1 MKTFYIL
8 FTVLVASS
16 CQQNTI
22 KYESVDIAAL
32 SQGPGDGGGGDTC
45 NGKLIESYKLDIR
58 TLPEYKKHIT
68 PLINRI
74 SPLQKNEKY
83 FAFRDLISP
92 TNKTWYLIDCKLD
105 ILAKHRK
112 GLYLDTDQTAIQ
124 TKKEIFID
132 AKQFQNLN
140 TDNKAKLLLHELL
153 MGVYMTNEFSYADIC
168 NLNEAKAKCIN
179 SRLYTSE
186 NSFMPESSSPE
197 RVLPALTENDH
208 QNIRALTAWLWS
220 EKTKVLPKTF
230 AAKMSQYGFSNLF
243 TAFEDEV
250 EFSLP
255 TEAILRM
262 FKKYRHA
269 ALPSNCQFNET
280 TFKSTSKCEVSLTA
294 TSKQM
299 ETENRGSVDIIT
311 VVFKA
316 KRLTDGKIF
325 EHTMNGSF
333 ASGKIDLNKFK
344 IQDSTPFAM
353 LIFSGNSPIIKSGI
367 VPKEGHRSQHLSF
380 LLNMKNDQYPEIELI
395 KLSSYAWYS
404 FEEKP
409 AEKNGKENTQ
419 VYGYSD
425 HDPVASENFYI
436 KDFMR
441 PTFFRSTP
449 PTKQLIPA
457 ID

>member
-1 MKTFYIL
+1 MKTFYFIL
-8 FTVLVASS
+8 IVLMASS
-16 CQQNTI
+16 CQQNAVKNET
-22 KYESVDIAAL
+22 VDIAAH

-74 SPLQKNEKY
+74 SPLQKNETY
-83 FAFRDLISP
+83 FTFRDLISP

-105 ILAKHRK
+105 ILSKHRK

-132 AKQFQNLN
+132 ARQFQKLN
-140 TDNKAKLLLHELL
+140 TENKAKLLLHELL
-153 MGVYMTNEFSYADIC
+153 MGVYMTNEFSYTDIC
-168 NLNEAKAKCIN
+168 NLDEVKAKCIN
-179 SRLYTSE
+179 SRLYTSD
-186 NSFMPESSSPE
+186 NFFMPDSHNPE
-197 RVLPALTENDH
+197 RVLPSLTANDH
-208 QNIRALTAWLWS
+208 QNIRALTAWVWG

-230 AAKMSQYGFSNLF
+230 AAKMSQYGFDNLF

-262 FKKYRHA
+262 FKKYRHT

-280 TFKSTSKCEVSLTA
+280 TFKSTSKCEVSMTA
-294 TSKQM
+294 TSKKM
-299 ETENRGSVDIIT
+299 DSEDRGSIEIIS

-316 KRLTDGKIF
+316 KRLNDGKIF
-325 EHTMNGSF
+325 EHTMNTSF
-333 ASGKIDLNKFK
+333 KSGKIELNKFK
-344 IQDSTPFAM
+344 IEDSTPFAM
-353 LIFSGNSPIIKSGI
+353 LIFSGNSPFIKGGV
-367 VPKEGHRSQHLSF
+367 VPKEGHRSQRLSV
-380 LLNMKNDQYPEIELI
+380 LLNMKNDQYPEIEFI
-395 KLSSYAWYS
+395 KLSSFAWYS

-409 AEKNGKENTQ
+409 TEKNGKKYIE

-425 HDPVASENFYI
+425 HDPLASESFYI

-449 PTKQLIPA
+449 PTEQLIPA
-457 ID
+457 FD